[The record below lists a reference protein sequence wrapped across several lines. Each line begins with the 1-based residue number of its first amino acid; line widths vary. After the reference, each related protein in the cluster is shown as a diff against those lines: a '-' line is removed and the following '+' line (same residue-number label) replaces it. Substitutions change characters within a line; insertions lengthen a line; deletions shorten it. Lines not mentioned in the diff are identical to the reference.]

1 MPVKYRCAVSSSSG
15 PDDISVAGAVKR
27 RSVAIDLVRVIAIT
41 AVVVRHTWYD
51 PEGVVAQIIC
61 PWAIA
66 VFFVLT
72 GYLWSSRKDLRQE
85 IDSRA
90 TGLLLPYAAWTVLIS
105 IPYFIWAYTSSGLE
119 ETARELGLS
128 QSAWATRLLLADFYG
143 AQLMVLPFSV
153 SWFFTV
159 MFIAVV
165 LLRFLG
171 RYPRRLTWGILAVVV
186 VITVVVPR
194 VLWYLPLGAGLALVC
209 MLFIVLG
216 QEFRKIRDRITRP
229 MLAGV
234 AALAAGGVAVWLG
247 AAHDLDGELIEVKL
261 SMYGYPVIGL
271 LTGVVM
277 SCGVILVAEAVEP
290 RIPDRLG
297 PFIVEA
303 ATTATFSMFL
313 HPCLLFLMG
322 TPETGRWPDFL
333 VALIVPY
340 ILALVCLRRGWLPWL
355 TGAAR
360 DPLPVADA
368 IARLPLIGRPWR
380 SVVLDRA

>member
-1 MPVKYRCAVSSSSG
+1 MLVQYRGAVSSEKTSAGSG
-15 PDDISVAGAVKR
+15 VKR
-27 RSVAIDLVRVIAIT
+27 RSVAIDLVRGIAIT

-51 PEGVVAQIIC
+51 PEGVIAQVIC

-72 GYLWSSRKDLRQE
+72 GYLWSGRKDLRQE

-105 IPYFIWAYTSSGLE
+105 IPYFIWAYQE
-119 ETARELGLS
+119 FPAW
-128 QSAWATRLLLADFYG
+128 WATRLLLADVYG

-159 MFIAVV
+159 MFIAAV

-171 RYPRRLTWGILAVVV
+171 RYPRGLTWAVLAATV
-186 VITVVVPR
+186 VITVVAPKL
-194 VLWYLPLGAGLALVC
+194 LWYLPLGAGLALVC

-216 QEFRKIRDRITRP
+216 QEFRKVRDRITHP
-229 MLAGV
+229 FLAGV
-234 AALAAGGVAVWLG
+234 AALAAGAIAVWLG
-247 AAHDLDGELIEVKL
+247 ADNQDGVLIEVKL
-261 SMYGYPVIGL
+261 ATFGYPVAGL

-277 SCGVILVAEAVEP
+277 SYGVILVAEAVEP
-290 RIPDRLG
+290 RIPERAG
-297 PFIVEA
+297 PFITEL

-313 HPCLLFLMG
+313 HPCLLYLMR
-322 TPETGRWPDFL
+322 TPETGRFFPDFL
-333 VALIVPY
+333 VALLVPY
-340 ILALVCLRRGWLPWL
+340 VLAVICLRRGWLPWL

-360 DPLPVADA
+360 DPLPVADS
-368 IARLPLIGRPWR
+368 IGRLPLVGRPWR
-380 SVVLDRA
+380 ALVKI